1 MNDQMV
7 SSTQDPR
14 IPQHP
19 AISDVREA
27 KVAAL
32 RRAIATGAYR
42 IPTDKLAEKCMETMI
57 CGS

>member
-1 MNDQMV
+1 MDLMV
-7 SSTQDPR
+7 STTQDANL
-14 IPQHP
+14 PQHP

-27 KVAAL
+27 KVATL

-42 IPTDKLAEKCMETMI
+42 IATEELAGKLIETII